1 MVIAMTI
8 TITAVVIGM
17 AEIAVDTMANRTSA
31 NTVNYASVRIRAT
44 WIMAAEDIAV
54 YLNTRAT
61 VTAMTVIITARA
73 RMMVEIAVVRVA
85 KKPNTSFV
93 RIVCADSQERPA
105 SLSETLA
112 QEGVVMEVYSKA
124 MVTVMMAITT
134 VAVNMMEETAAENQA
149 KKLSSN
155 TARLAPAKTQPLSA
169 RDVKDHVVLMLRSR
183 VMVTVTMAT
192 TIAVASMMAVIAVV
206 LPEKMAILKI
216 NLSTV
221 LLALART
228 QKSTVVAFA
237 QDIVQQ
243 VEFSRGMAIVTM
255 LITTVVANTMAA
267 IAVENLDRPTK
278 KCTAQTALARTLTT
292 KHNQLLEDRFPK
304 EMLMKWDTDNSLY
317 SSH

>member
-1 MVIAMTI
+1 MAIAMTI

-149 KKLSSN
+149 KNLSSN

-255 LITTVVANTMAA
+255 LITTAVANTMAA